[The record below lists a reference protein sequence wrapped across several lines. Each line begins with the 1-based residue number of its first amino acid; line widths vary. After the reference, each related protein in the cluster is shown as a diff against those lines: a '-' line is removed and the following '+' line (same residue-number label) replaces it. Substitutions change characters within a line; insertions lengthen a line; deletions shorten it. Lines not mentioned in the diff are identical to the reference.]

1 MSPDYKDQLNRLQK
15 EAPTIEVVYE
25 ALKQPQIDEKVVWAY
40 YYPLSLGKAYWFFGG
55 EQNEEIANQAAF
67 DLVEHLVGNAL
78 PKYNLAVAKLTPFF
92 DRVAQNFFI
101 DYRRGVE
108 RTPPIFYGHL
118 EGVENDT
125 NPFNEEYPYD
135 GIEPDFVPLLVEE
148 EEGQARANRIRDD
161 LFPAERRVLDLLIEE
176 YTYPEIRAELGISE
190 GALKQSITR
199 IRSTLNA
206 G

>member
-1 MSPDYKDQLNRLQK
+1 MSPDYKAQLTRLRK
-15 EAPTIEVVYE
+15 ESPPIEAVYAALGRLPDDSTIC
-25 ALKQPQIDEKVVWAY
+25 WAY
-40 YYPLSLGKAYWFFGG
+40 FYPLSLERAYDFFGG
-55 EQNEEIANQAAF
+55 DNEEVANQAAF